1 MKKAVPEPPHVPVI
15 IREEAVG
22 IVAAVLDV
30 VEAAAEDGRSRV
42 PRSGAGES
50 VHQRALGAAVGAALT
65 HAAAGG
71 AGRGVRYTLESP
83 RVSLVSSAA
92 ELGKRD
98 GGAECED
105 LSLSLSLNPS
115 LLRSTYHHWEN
126 VAVPQI
132 TSADVRI

>member
-1 MKKAVPEPPHVPVI
+1 MLIFRQRTKKAVPEPPHVPVI

-42 PRSGAGES
+42 SRSGAGES
-50 VHQRALGAAVGAALT
+50 VHQRALGAAVGAAGT

-71 AGRGVRYTLESP
+71 AGRGVRCTLESP
-83 RVSLVSSAA
+83 RVSLVSSAD
-92 ELGKRD
+92 ELGERD

-105 LSLSLSLNPS
+105 LSLPRSLSQPLSAEINLSS
-115 LLRSTYHHWEN
+115 LGKCCR
-126 VAVPQI
+126 
-132 TSADVRI
+132 R